1 MLSDN
6 KFFKFIKPLLN
17 YIDKGNLYKK
27 PFGWLYVIIA
37 VINLLI
43 PLFIIIS
50 LITEGLFNG
59 PFKEV
64 LAIILV
70 WFSITFA
77 GWISFQIWWDRKSIV
92 LGIGSEKDEFVATPV
107 FAHFIKTLGEWIGT
121 WVAIVGFLLALMTTI
136 ILGGEGSS
144 ISRELGLEFLGS
156 GAIFIILSPVIGF
169 LIIVL
174 FKFISELISA
184 LSAIANNTK

>member
-6 KFFKFIKPLLN
+6 KFFNFIKPFLN
-17 YIDKGNLYKK
+17 YIDEGNLYKK
-27 PFGWLYVIIA
+27 PFGWLYIIIA

-43 PLFIIIS
+43 PLFIIIR
-50 LITEGLFNG
+50 LINVGLFNG

-64 LAIILV
+64 LVIILV
-70 WFSITFA
+70 WLSITFA
-77 GWISFQIWWDRKSIV
+77 GWISFQIWWDRKSTV
-92 LGIGSEKDEFVATPV
+92 LGIGSERDEFVATPV
-107 FAHFIKTLGEWIGT
+107 FAHFIKTLGESMGT

-136 ILGGEGSS
+136 ILGGEGTS
-144 ISRELGLEFLGS
+144 ISRELGIEFLGS